1 MAEVQEIP
9 KLYTLQQINAVVAKD
24 SFKRDLLD
32 AIREG
37 FLAYSKGKFNS
48 APIQTLGAPPMAPFC
63 NADHYAA
70 QTCVK
75 SGYLTGDSH
84 YVIKVASGGH
94 PHSNSVSGLTQSAV
108 RSRVDV

>member
-1 MAEVQEIP
+1 MTDVQEIP
-9 KLYTLQQINAVVAKD
+9 KLYTLHQINAVIANE

-37 FLAYSKGKFNS
+37 FRGYSKGKFNA
-48 APIQTLGAPPMAPFC
+48 APIQTLGAPPMAPFVD
-63 NADHYAA
+63 ADRYAA

-94 PHSNSVSGLTQSAV
+94 PHSNSVSELKRKAPFGAEC
-108 RSRVDV
+108 